1 MLLPMV
7 TCFQSERSSIA
18 DITLSYPHT
27 YNILFTACDFQYGTI
42 QLHFIRVS
50 FVYTWQLCF
59 VSSTFLHCSAIR
71 PNILALHPFSQSGR
85 SLIHSLMSSAA
96 FWSLHLQHFPLNDA
110 ALSISYSLVYP
121 PKAELAINSTI
132 MYRGE
137 KNATENKEK
146 REAGTQDS
154 MSKAQMWMPVAG
166 QAAIHSLHS
175 PQIPLLHT
183 AEPHPTP
190 TAPEGSLCHS
200 TPILTNLCGFNNAHN
215 GV

>member
-1 MLLPMV
+1 MIFNMAS
-7 TCFQSERSSIA
+7 FNS
-18 DITLSYPHT
+18 TLSMSP
-27 YNILFTACDFQYGTI
+27 LFIHDNFVLSAPRFCTA
-42 QLHFIRVS
+42 QLFAPMFWLSIP
-50 FVYTWQLCF
+50 
-59 VSSTFLHCSAIR
+59 FLH
-71 PNILALHPFSQSGR
+71 GR
-85 SLIHSLMSSAA
+85 SLIHSLMSSTA

-110 ALSISYSLVYP
+110 ALSIFCSLVYP
-121 PKAELAINSTI
+121 LKAELAINSTI
-132 MYRGE
+132 MYKGE
-137 KNATENKEK
+137 KRATENKGK

-175 PQIPLLHT
+175 PQIPPLHT

-200 TPILTNLCGFNNAHN
+200 TPILTNLCGFNSAHD

>member
-1 MLLPMV
+1 MFWL
-7 TCFQSERSSIA
+7 SI
-18 DITLSYPHT
+18 P
-27 YNILFTACDFQYGTI
+27 
-42 QLHFIRVS
+42 
-50 FVYTWQLCF
+50 
-59 VSSTFLHCSAIR
+59 FLH
-71 PNILALHPFSQSGR
+71 GR
-85 SLIHSLMSSAA
+85 SFIHSLMSSTA

-110 ALSISYSLVYP
+110 ALSISDSLVYP
-121 PKAELAINSTI
+121 LRAELAINSTI

-137 KNATENKEK
+137 KSATENKEK

-154 MSKAQMWMPVAG
+154 VSKAQMWMPVAG

>member
-1 MLLPMV
+1 MAP
-7 TCFQSERSSIA
+7 FNP
-18 DITLSYPHT
+18 TLSISP
-27 YNILFTACDFQYGTI
+27 LFIPDNVVLSAPRFCTA
-42 QLHFIRVS
+42 QLFAPI
-50 FVYTWQLCF
+50 FCPYIP
-59 VSSTFLHCSAIR
+59 FLH
-71 PNILALHPFSQSGR
+71 GR
-85 SLIHSLMSSAA
+85 SLIHSLMSSTA

-110 ALSISYSLVYP
+110 AFSISYSLVYP
-121 PKAELAINSTI
+121 LKAELSINSTI
-132 MYRGE
+132 MYRG
-137 KNATENKEK
+137 KKSATGKKEK
-146 REAGTQDS
+146 RVAGTQDF